1 MTKSKTAPKATPK
14 TRAKAKPK
22 AKTKAAP
29 RSIIKPKNMIDSHV
43 RVSKT
48 CAISDERVADA
59 FLKCGF
65 NKTKTAR
72 LLGISRSTFLRIVDE
87 RAHLQ
92 EMMWDVEQSQIE
104 HVKDKLM
111 DKINEG
117 DIKAIIFYLE
127 RRSPDFQKTVAVTG
141 TVKTISRVI
150 TTEMG
155 DQEAA
160 QVYKDILADL
170 ST

>member
-1 MTKSKTAPKATPK
+1 MTKSKTKSKVVPKIK
-14 TRAKAKPK
+14 
-22 AKTKAAP
+22 
-29 RSIIKPKNMIDSHV
+29 IKPKNMIDGHV

-72 LLGISRSTFLRIVDE
+72 LLGLSRSTFLRIVDGRE
-87 RAHLQ
+87 HLQ
-92 EMMWDVEQSQIE
+92 EMMWDVEQGQIE

-111 DKINEG
+111 DKINDG

-127 RRSPDFQKTVAVTG
+127 RRCPDYQKTVEVTG

-160 QVYKDILADL
+160 QVYKELLTDL